1 MRVRV
6 FNTGSSTNP
15 DQWVNVDAG
24 STVRTALATGRVPTE
39 NVSVRVNRQDASLD
53 DVLSPEDQIVVTAKN
68 LKGAADEVVPMDV
81 DAIKMSVEEIINWGT
96 GEGKV
101 RTGVVGKAL
110 AQQAE
115 EAQGKLLK
123 VVKGLI
129 EEARPQSAY
138 ANKQIADLEKA
149 LAEAKDHKVRFSYA
163 LSQLVTKENPFALLA
178 LMGRKHEAACLCAAI
193 GCDVPDA
200 KSPLWKTSA
209 ED

>member
-6 FNTGSSTNP
+6 FYTGSSTNP
-15 DQWVNVDAG
+15 DQYVNVDPG
-24 STVRTALATGRVPTE
+24 STVRAALVAAKVPTDS
-39 NVSVRVNRQDASLD
+39 VSVRVNRQDASID
-53 DVLSPEDQIVVTAKN
+53 DILSPEDQVVVTAKN
-68 LKGAADEVVPMDV
+68 LKGAADEVVPMDI
-81 DAIKMSVEEIINWGT
+81 DAINMSVEEIIGWGT

-110 AQQAE
+110 QQQAE
-115 EAQGKLLK
+115 EAQGKMLK

-138 ANKQIADLEKA
+138 ANKQIATLEKA
-149 LAEAKDHKVRFSYA
+149 LAEAKDHKARFSYA
-163 LSQLVTKENPFALLA
+163 LSQLVTKDNPFALLA
-178 LMGRKHEAACLCAAI
+178 LMGRKHEATALCQAI